1 MISLGEIRDTRDIP
15 KHNKDNLQQASI
27 ASIKLNGEKLK
38 TILLTSGTRQG
49 SLPPFLFNR
58 VLEVIDKALSVPR
71 SA

>member
-15 KHNKDNLQQASI
+15 KHNKGNLQQASI

-49 SLPPFLFNR
+49 SIL
-58 VLEVIDKALSVPR
+58 II
-71 SA
+71 